1 MNKIKDRVTLSILA
15 GGIGTLALMAV
26 DLISSRLGISQRS
39 YRTTAAGVWL
49 SSRRQAESTLGQLL
63 GTIMSVGLSMLGAFA
78 LIGLLTKHGRD
89 KIVLKGLFFGTT
101 FGAVIN
107 AMLSGLV
114 NKKVKP
120 KDPASNLSYVASSA
134 VFGLTTALIA
144 SKMGHDSLFD
154 AQPHNDWVKPTEKT
168 TEELKLHPPIAAK

>member
-15 GGIGTLALMAV
+15 GGVGTLFMMTI
-26 DLISSRLGISQRS
+26 DEISSRLGISKRS

-49 SSRRQAESTLGQLL
+49 ASRRQVESWPGQLL
-63 GTIMSVGLSMLGAFA
+63 GTIMNIGLSMVGAFG
-78 LIGLLTKHGRD
+78 LISLLTKHGRD
-89 KIVLKGLFFGTT
+89 KIVLKGLFFGTS
-101 FGAVIN
+101 FGALIN
-107 AMLSGLV
+107 AVLSGLV
-114 NKKVKP
+114 SNKVKP
-120 KDPASNLSYVASSA
+120 KDAASNLSYLLSNA
-134 VFGLTTALIA
+134 VFGVTAAIVA